1 MNVVNVVTN
10 ENTDANA
17 NPLSIQ
23 EATNDNS
30 SVNPTNDNRLSDT
43 NNNED
48 R

>member
-1 MNVVNVVTN
+1 MNVENMITNV
-10 ENTDANA
+10 NTDANA

-30 SVNPTNDNRLSDT
+30 TVNPTNGNHLSDT